1 VAGLQ
6 RPEDSST
13 YYPSG
18 FDRNKAIQLAE
29 LVVDAY
35 RQLEAFQQ
43 DKEWA
48 PPEKY
53 ALIAELQYR
62 GVAARSKKGVV
73 GQLDSELRRIARSK
87 LHEQKGLPI
96 GFIAGNRTDIYL
108 VFRGTMT
115 VREFV
120 RDFSINMS
128 TYPYAEC
135 GKVHDGFVQI
145 YDKFRPSIL
154 DCLKNIGP
162 GKKLYIT
169 GHSLG
174 AALATLAVP
183 DICSA
188 TSFTSPVVYTFAS
201 PRVGDKRFAAEYNH
215 LCSGHSYRVANTCDL
230 VVSLPFPVPFLSFI
244 GGFFTHVDEPVE
256 FTTQKEDAEKN
267 HEIGTYLT
275 SIEAAASRRGFF
287 KQLFKQSPTSG

>member
-1 VAGLQ
+1 M
-6 RPEDSST
+6 
-13 YYPSG
+13 YYPNG
-18 FDRNKAIQLAE
+18 FDREKAIQLAE

-43 DKEWA
+43 NKEWA

-53 ALIAELQYR
+53 ALMAELQYH
-62 GVAARSKKGVV
+62 GVAARSKKGVMA
-73 GQLDSELRRIARSK
+73 QLDSQLRRLAKSR
-87 LHEQKGLPI
+87 LQEQKGLPI
-96 GFIAGNRTDIYL
+96 GFIASNKMDIYL

-120 RDFSINMS
+120 RDFNITMS
-128 TYPYAEC
+128 TYPYAKN

-145 YDKFRPSIL
+145 YNTFRSSIL
-154 DCLKNIGP
+154 DCLKIIGP
-162 GKKLYIT
+162 GKRLYVT

-188 TSFTSPVVYTFAS
+188 TSFKSPVVYTFAS
-201 PRVGDKRFAAEYNH
+201 PRVGDRQFAAEYNH
-215 LCSGHSYRVANTCDL
+215 LCKGHSFRVANSCDL

-244 GGFFTHVDEPVE
+244 GGFFTHVEEPVE
-256 FTTQKEDAEKN
+256 FTTQEEDAEKN
-267 HEIGTYLT
+267 HDIGTYL
-275 SIEAAASRRGFF
+275 SSLEVADSQSGFF
-287 KQLFKQSPTSG
+287 KSIFKKAPGRA